1 MAPQALTISAG
12 TAVTFTNPLAN
23 SFSHGAA
30 SFFDSEFDTGVLA
43 PGQAATHTFAAP
55 GEYYYND
62 PVFPQSTGLIIV
74 E

>member
-12 TAVTFTNPLAN
+12 TAVTFTNPATN
-23 SFSHGAA
+23 SFTHGAA
-30 SFFDSEFDTGVLA
+30 SFFDSGFDTGVLA
-43 PGQAATHTFAAP
+43 PGQAVTHTFATP